1 MALFS
6 FLVSKFG
13 IPAVAF
19 FAGMKA
25 LKAWKEQQ
33 LGKLAVIIL
42 VAGFIVFF
50 LENPE
55 TVLNATK
62 PIWSKLIEAVK

>member
-1 MALFS
+1 MALFQ
-6 FLVSKFG
+6 FLVAKLG

-19 FAGMKA
+19 FAGTKV

-33 LGKLAVIIL
+33 LGKLVVIVL
-42 VAGFIVFF
+42 VAGFILFF

-62 PIWSKLIEAVK
+62 PIWSKLLEAFK